1 MKRRV
6 VVTGVGLVSPLGN
19 DLDTVTTA
27 LAEGRSGVRT
37 MDEWTQYG
45 GVETRLGAPVQPY
58 TISGYSRKQ
67 LRTMGPVA
75 RLATYATQQ
84 AIADSGLA
92 ADFVSSGAVGLAYG
106 STDGSCSAEESYY
119 RKLYA
124 TNSFSGLL
132 ASSYLKFMSHTC
144 AANLAQLF
152 GITGRVV
159 PICSACTSASQ
170 SIGQGYESIAYGLED
185 VMICGGAEELHFTV
199 AGVFDLMLATS
210 VRYNESPSQTPRP
223 FDAERDG
230 MVVGEGAGT
239 LVLESLE
246 HARARGARVYGEIVG
261 YGTNCDGGHLTSPSD
276 SGMAGAM
283 RRALAD
289 AALDATDIGYLNAHG
304 TGTEVGDKAE
314 SKATYAVLGDGVP
327 VSSTKSYTGHT
338 LGGCGAIESAF
349 VLGMMRD
356 GFLAPTRTL
365 DDVDPECAPLSYLT
379 GAPREAR
386 PTFVM
391 NNNFAFGG
399 INTSLIFRRPDATPG

>member
-6 VVTGVGLVSPLGN
+6 VITGVGLVSPLGN
-19 DLDTVTTA
+19 DLDTVTAA
-27 LAEGRSGVRT
+27 LAEGRTGVRT
-37 MDEWTQYG
+37 MDEWTEYG
-45 GVETRLGAPVQPY
+45 GVETRLGAPAQPY
-58 TISGYSRKQ
+58 SLAGYSRKQ

-75 RLATYATQQ
+75 RHATFATAA
-84 AIADSGLA
+84 AIADAGLPEELVRSGR
-92 ADFVSSGAVGLAYG
+92 VGLAYG
-106 STDGSCSAEESYY
+106 STDGSCSSEESYY

-170 SIGQGYESIAYGLED
+170 SIGQGYEALAFGREE

-210 VRYNESPSQTPRP
+210 VRYNAEPARTPRP
-223 FDAERDG
+223 FDADRDG

-239 LVLESLE
+239 LVLETLE
-246 HARARGARVYGEIVG
+246 GARARGATIHAEIVG

-276 SGMAGAM
+276 RGMAGAM
-283 RRALAD
+283 ARALAD
-289 AALDATDIGYLNAHG
+289 AALDRADIGYINAHG
-304 TGTEVGDKAE
+304 TGTEVGDRAE
-314 SKATYAVLGDGVP
+314 SRATYEVMGGDVP
-327 VSSTKSYTGHT
+327 ISSTKSYTGHT
-338 LGGCGAIESAF
+338 LGSCGAIESAF
-349 VLGMMRD
+349 IFGMMRD

-365 DDVDPECAPLSYLT
+365 DAPDPECGPLNYLMGT
-379 GAPREAR
+379 PREAK
-386 PTFVM
+386 PELVM

-399 INTSLIFRRPDATPG
+399 INTSLIYRRPDAI